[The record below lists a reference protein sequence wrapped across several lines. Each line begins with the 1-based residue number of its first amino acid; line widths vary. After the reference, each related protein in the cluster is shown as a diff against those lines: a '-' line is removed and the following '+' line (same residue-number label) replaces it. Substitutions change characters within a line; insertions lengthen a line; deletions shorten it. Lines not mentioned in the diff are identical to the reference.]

1 MKLLKACMM
10 VGLITFMV
18 CMLQPGNINASD
30 DLAKI
35 KDQLNSKEWQV
46 RLNGVEKLD
55 PHNEEALKLLLE
67 VASTRSEYWPVKIKA
82 IILLGES
89 KDSRAK
95 KILLTTFNDT
105 FQNWECPSIKSY
117 TAIALGNFKGDK
129 KVVDTLID
137 GIHDPELLTREAS
150 MRSLGQIGDPR
161 AIEYIVEALDDSNIA
176 VRLSAIDALG
186 EIGDPKAIEH
196 IQKRAE
202 KENDDIV
209 KSRALTVL
217 EELQKGAE

>member
-1 MKLLKACMM
+1 MI
-10 VGLITFMV
+10 GLVAFIV
-18 CMLQPGNINASD
+18 CMSQTRNIYASD

-35 KDQLNSKEWQV
+35 KEEVNSKEWQV
-46 RLNGVEKLD
+46 RLNAVKKLD
-55 PHNEEALKLLLE
+55 PHNEEAVNLLLK

-82 IILLGES
+82 ILLLGES
-89 KDSRAK
+89 KDPRAK
-95 KILLTTFNDT
+95 KVLLTTFNNT

-117 TAIALGNFKGDK
+117 TATALGNFKGDK
-129 KVVDTLID
+129 KVADALMN

-150 MRSLGQIGDPR
+150 MRSLGKIGDPR
-161 AIEYIVEALDDSNIA
+161 AIEYIVEALDDSSSA

-186 EIGDPKAIEH
+186 EIGDPKAIQY
-196 IQKRAE
+196 IQKHAE